1 MGRIKQGLD
10 YFPMSTSFMHDRVV
24 RRIMKREGDAA
35 FATLVETLSYIYAGK
50 GYYISASNEFYDEL
64 TDSLYNTDME
74 DVKRIIALSVE
85 CGLFDAG
92 LFRQYGILTSADIQR
107 QYLFITKRRSSSL
120 IEPDYCLLEAE
131 EIASY
136 HSAPS
141 SKNSADDADNKTGCD
156 VTSTADTV
164 TSNTDSATSGA
175 EMSTLG
181 TQNKEKQT
189 KTNQNKL
196 NHLSNSPQGEDGG
209 GKILKSRKVMT
220 QEDINNLQPP
230 CDGMQRNFEGLLE
243 NLHSYKIPPSEQ
255 YAIILKSNFGAIGH
269 PVWKG
274 FSSIRGSNGKIK
286 LPGHYLLSV
295 IN

>member
-1 MGRIKQGLD
+1 MGRIKRGLD
-10 YFPMSTSFMHDRVV
+10 YFPLSTSFMHDRIV
-24 RRIMKREGDAA
+24 RRVMKREGDAA

-50 GYYISASNEFYDEL
+50 GYYISVNDEFYDEL
-64 TDSLYNTDME
+64 TDGLYSTDID

-92 LFRQYGILTSADIQR
+92 LFHQYGILTSADIQR

-120 IEPDYCLLEAE
+120 IEPDYCLLEE
-131 EIASY
+131 EELASY
-136 HSAPS
+136 HPTQS
-141 SKNSADDADNKTGCD
+141 SKSGADDTDTQTADN
-156 VTSTADTV
+156 VTSSTDDA
-164 TSNTDSATSGA
+164 TSNTDSVTMEAEFATS
-175 EMSTLG
+175 G

-189 KTNQNKL
+189 KTNQNKI
-196 NHLSNSPQGEDGG
+196 NHLSDSPQGEDGG
-209 GKILKSRKVMT
+209 GKILKRRKVMT

-230 CDGMQRNFEGLLE
+230 NDGMQRNFEGLLE
-243 NLHSYKIPPSEQ
+243 NLRSYKIPPSEQ

-274 FSSIRGSNGKIK
+274 FSNIRGSNGKIK

>member
-10 YFPMSTSFMHDRVV
+10 YFPMSTSFMHDRIV
-24 RRIMKREGDAA
+24 RRVMKREGDAA

-50 GYYISASNEFYDEL
+50 GYYIPASDEFYDEL
-64 TDSLYNTDME
+64 TDSLYNTDLD
-74 DVKRIIALSVE
+74 DVKRIIALAVE

-120 IEPDYCLLEAE
+120 IDPAYCLLQAE
-131 EIASY
+131 ELASY
-136 HSAPS
+136 HTSPN
-141 SKNSADDADNKTGCD
+141 SKNSAEDADNKTGCD
-156 VTSTADTV
+156 VTPTADTV
-164 TSNTDSATSGA
+164 TSTTDSATSEAG
-175 EMSTLG
+175 MSTLG
-181 TQNKEKQT
+181 TQNKEKQI
-189 KTNQNKL
+189 KTNQNKI
-196 NHLSNSPQGEDGG
+196 NHLSDSPQGENGG

-230 CDGMQRNFEGLLE
+230 PDGMQRNFEGLLE

>member
-10 YFPMSTSFMHDRVV
+10 YFPMSTSFMHDRIV
-24 RRIMKREGDAA
+24 RRVMKREGDAA

-50 GYYISASNEFYDEL
+50 GYYISASDEFYDEL
-64 TDSLYNTDME
+64 TDSLYNTDLD

-120 IEPDYCLLEAE
+120 IEPVYCLLEAE
-131 EIASY
+131 ELASY
-136 HSAPS
+136 HTAQSGKVSAE
-141 SKNSADDADNKTGCD
+141 DADNKTVD
-156 VTSTADTV
+156 AVTPTADTV
-164 TSNTDSATSGA
+164 TSNTDSATSEA

-181 TQNKEKQT
+181 TQNKEKQI
-189 KTNQNKL
+189 KTNQNKI
-196 NHLSNSPQGEDGG
+196 NHLSDSPQGENGG
-209 GKILKSRKVMT
+209 GKILKIRKVMT

-274 FSSIRGSNGKIK
+274 FSNIRGSNGKIK